1 MPYSFWASKVL
12 VTQASARVPRT
23 SIGARVRDDGVAI
36 VASIV
41 SCVRVA
47 PSRSRPS
54 RSSRPGVDFERRR
67 VGWRNAREV
76 RGKNAGE
83 TRAAEMMGVPLYPD
97 DLLEVRGPP
106 KPAPDPPA
114 LAHSERPSIEH
125 DSSRPAFFSR
135 RLAPRGVTCASSP
148 ARTTSRSRSRPS
160 SARSSSSS
168 LSSPSPRSCGPA
180 TRR

>member
-1 MPYSFWASKVL
+1 MTASL
-12 VTQASARVPRT
+12 SLA
-23 SIGARVRDDGVAI
+23 G
-36 VASIV
+36 IV
-41 SCVRVA
+41 SRVRVA

-114 LAHSERPSIEH
+114 LAHSERPAIEH
-125 DSSRPAFFSR
+125 DRRVPRFSR
-135 RLAPRGVTCASSP
+135 AGL
-148 ARTTSRSRSRPS
+148 RPV
-160 SARSSSSS
+160 
-168 LSSPSPRSCGPA
+168 G
-180 TRR
+180 